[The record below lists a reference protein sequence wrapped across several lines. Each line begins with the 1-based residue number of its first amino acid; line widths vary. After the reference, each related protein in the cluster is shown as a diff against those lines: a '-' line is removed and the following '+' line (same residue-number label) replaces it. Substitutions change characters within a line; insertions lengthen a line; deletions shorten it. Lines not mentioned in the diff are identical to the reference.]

1 MAAITLQ
8 DLEAASATFRSVE
21 KRACF
26 YDMALGLLLAGHEL
40 EGCVLLLATWNS
52 GRFKFIGA
60 NFDVVALRDALRE
73 VRADFAVL
81 AEYSIQSIDITAHT
95 ACIARIL
102 EALAAIPGVEY
113 TGATKLMSLENPKL
127 FVMWD
132 DYIRGGKPKKRYNAL
147 PCVVSGKW
155 SLRTYPTTGLGYVS
169 FLSDVQTQFRTMNY
183 PAGSKTLAKAIDEF
197 HYVNITLVIQL
208 IEDRIEQAR
217 EQAKKAAAATK

>member
-1 MAAITLQ
+1 MSAITLL
-8 DLEAASATFRSVE
+8 DLDAASATFRSVE

-26 YDMALGLLLAGHEL
+26 YDMALGLLRTGHEL

-52 GRFKFIGA
+52 GRFRFIGA
-60 NFDVVALRDALRE
+60 NFDVDALRDALSK
-73 VRADFAVL
+73 VSADFEAL
-81 AEYSIQSIDITAHT
+81 AEYSIQSIDITAHS
-95 ACIARIL
+95 ASIARIF

-113 TGATKLMSLENPKL
+113 TGATKLMSLRNPKL

-132 DYIRGGKPKKRYNAL
+132 DYIRGSRPKMRYKAL

-169 FLSDVQTQFRTMNY
+169 FLSDVQTKFRTMSY

-197 HYVNITLVIQL
+197 HYINITLVIQV
-208 IEDRIEQAR
+208 IEDDIERAR
-217 EQAKKAAAATK
+217 EQAKTAAEAKK